1 MTFDEVETK
10 AARLAAEENI
20 YILIARELENKAAEL
35 RKRANQYRERAQQLS
50 DAQRR
55 LWLQAK

>member
-35 RKRANQYRERAQQLS
+35 HKRANQYRERAQQLS